1 MRIAIA
7 GAGAIGG
14 WLGVRLADRG
24 HDVGVLARGD
34 TLAALRTGEWRL
46 LAGDETRTAR
56 VRASDDAADLG
67 PQDVVFATVKGPA
80 LPDLAPRLR
89 PLLGDKTIIVPMMN
103 GVPWWFLLNGV
114 EDIPAMP
121 LRSVD
126 PTGAIAASLP
136 IGQVLGC
143 VVHAAV
149 AVQAPGVVRL
159 NAGNRLILGELD
171 GSLSPRLQGVA
182 ALLEDAGFQ
191 IDRSADVRYDIW
203 YKLWGNM
210 TMNPMSAITG
220 ATCDRILDDPL
231 VADLTLRIMAE
242 AQAIG
247 ARIGCVITERGEDRM
262 GVTRKLGAFKTSMLQ
277 DVEAGRML
285 ELDQL
290 LGAPREIAQRLG
302 MATPNID
309 ALLGLARLFGRTRGL
324 YPN

>member
-14 WLGVRLADRG
+14 WLGVQLADRG
-24 HDVGVLARGD
+24 HDVGVLARGE
-34 TLAALRTGEWRL
+34 TLAALRAGDWRL
-46 LAGDETRTAR
+46 LVGDETRSAR
-56 VRASDDAADLG
+56 VTASDDAADLG
-67 PQDVVFATVKGPA
+67 RQDVVFVTVKGPA

-89 PLLGDKTIIVPMMN
+89 PLLGDETIIVPMMN
-103 GVPWWFLLNGV
+103 GVPWWFLLNGAG
-114 EDIPAMP
+114 ELPAMP

-126 PTGAIAASLP
+126 PTGSIAASLP
-136 IGQVLGC
+136 VEQVLGC
-143 VVHAAV
+143 VVHASA

-159 NAGNRLILGELD
+159 NAGNRLILGEVD
-171 GSLSPRLQGVA
+171 GGLSPCLAAVA
-182 ALLEDAGFQ
+182 DLLADAGFHV
-191 IDRSADVRYDIW
+191 DRSADIRYDIW

-210 TMNPMSAITG
+210 TMNPISAITG

-231 VADLTLRIMAE
+231 VADFTLGVMAE

-247 ARIGCVITERGEDRM
+247 ARIGCVIAERGEDRM
-262 GVTRKLGAFKTSMLQ
+262 SLTRKLGAFKTSMLQ

-290 LGAPREIAQRLG
+290 LGAPREIARRLG

-309 ALLGLARLFGRTRGL
+309 ALLGLARLFGQTRGL
-324 YPN
+324 YPV